1 MKKLLLKRW
10 LIVFSL
16 GLLSGPL
23 ARTQSSG
30 PRTAV
35 SLDGATGY
43 AQAPNGVWF
52 GGDFTLH
59 RRPAIPKV
67 STASARLDGT
77 DPAR

>member
-23 ARTQSSG
+23 ARAQSSG

-35 SLDGATGY
+35 SLDGATGLSFE
-43 AQAPNGVWF
+43 Q
-52 GGDFTLH
+52 TLKPMSFPCSNETQSS
-59 RRPAIPKV
+59 RRQKPTTPA
-67 STASARLDGT
+67 T
-77 DPAR
+77 